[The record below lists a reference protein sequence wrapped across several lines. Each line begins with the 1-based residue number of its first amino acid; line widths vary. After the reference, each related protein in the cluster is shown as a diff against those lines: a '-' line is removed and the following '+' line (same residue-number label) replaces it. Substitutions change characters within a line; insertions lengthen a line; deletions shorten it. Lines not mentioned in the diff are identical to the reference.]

1 MKGKN
6 DELTN
11 EMKSAKKEYYRNYR
25 RQNPDKY
32 KDAQKRFW
40 QRKAEQKL
48 NSNK

>member
-1 MKGKN
+1 MKSEN

-11 EMKSAKKEYYRNYR
+11 EMKSAKKEYYR

-40 QRKAEQKL
+40 QRKVEQEL
-48 NSNK
+48 DNNK

>member
-1 MKGKN
+1 MKSEN

-40 QRKAEQKL
+40 QRKAEQE
-48 NSNK
+48 NNK

>member
-1 MKGKN
+1 MKSEN

-25 RQNPDKY
+25 RKNPDKY

-40 QRKAEQKL
+40 QRKAEQE
-48 NSNK
+48 NNK